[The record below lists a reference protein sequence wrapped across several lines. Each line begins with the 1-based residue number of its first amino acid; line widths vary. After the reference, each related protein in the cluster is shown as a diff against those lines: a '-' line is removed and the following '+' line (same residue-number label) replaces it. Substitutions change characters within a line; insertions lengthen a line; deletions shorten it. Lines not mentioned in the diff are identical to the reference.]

1 MRKWSDAGRVVK
13 RAYKLPLELSPQ
25 WDATMVLGKGLLVSC
40 GQNSLAFVRVP
51 STVGRKP
58 IEWWAI
64 PPFPFIIK
72 SVAVHLPDNVLAVV
86 EERER

>member
-1 MRKWSDAGRVVK
+1 VRKWSDAGRVVK
-13 RAYKLPLELSPQ
+13 SAYELPLELSQ

-40 GQNSLAFVRVP
+40 GQYSLAFARVP

-58 IEWWAI
+58 IEWWTI

-72 SVAVHLPDNVLAVV
+72 GVVAHLPDNVLAVI